1 MLLAGLLDC
10 KPGPVQSFVPA
21 WTPRIFCYSPAAAA
35 VTFAGSFVGS
45 LTAVLLRQD
54 VDEVPGPFPACAC
67 IDDSLSLLLLSSP
80 SACHSQQFRL
90 CLAARLVSII
100 NQSINRRPPG
110 VNNQSINQS
119 INLSLSLS
127 LSLSAC
133 YVFGERAAKV
143 MDGLWGYNAALTALA
158 VSSRGLY

>member
-54 VDEVPGPFPACAC
+54 VDEVPWPVSC
-67 IDDSLSLLLLSSP
+67 
-80 SACHSQQFRL
+80 L
-90 CLAARLVSII
+90 CVH
-100 NQSINRRPPG
+100 
-110 VNNQSINQS
+110 
-119 INLSLSLS
+119 
-127 LSLSAC
+127 
-133 YVFGERAAKV
+133 
-143 MDGLWGYNAALTALA
+143 
-158 VSSRGLY
+158 